1 MALDREAILNQ
12 YFEKGFANATF
23 EWSSTPSSDPH
34 RFDVTYAIT
43 EGGQEFVRQVIY
55 TGNRHTKPQ
64 LINRMLELNPGEP
77 LSPIEM
83 TDTQR
88 KLYNLGVF
96 SRVDTAIQ
104 DPDGEAINKYVLY
117 DLQEGKRFTMRVGV
131 GAEFARIGGCQN
143 CLDAPA
149 GQNGFAPRVSFDITR
164 GNLWGDGHSV
174 TLGLRVSTLEQRAV
188 LTYIWPRFQGN
199 PNLTLSFSG
208 LYDNSRDVRTFS
220 YTRVEG
226 SVRLNQQLSK
236 GTKLSW
242 AYTNRRVSV
251 DQGTLKISP
260 FLIPLLSQ
268 PVRLGLISGALIQ
281 DHRDDPLDPHKGYY
295 FSVDLGLAEHIFGS
309 QRNFLRLL
317 ARHSSYYKIGKRLV
331 VARNTVFGEI
341 LAFDYTGTAY
351 DSIPLPERFYSG
363 GDTTD
368 RGFPPE
374 QAGPRDPNTGFP
386 IGGTAMLFNQT
397 ELRYPLIGENIGI
410 VFFHDMGNT
419 FQSLSNINF
428 HVHQHGLQ
436 DFNYMVHAVGIGL
449 RYRTP
454 VGPLRVDL
462 AYSINP
468 PKFFGYPGTL
478 EQLLNAGVNP
488 CATPGACTQ
497 TSISHFQ
504 YFFSIGQTF

>member
-1 MALDREAILNQ
+1 M
-12 YFEKGFANATF
+12 
-23 EWSSTPSSDPH
+23 
-34 RFDVTYAIT
+34 
-43 EGGQEFVRQVIY
+43 
-55 TGNRHTKPQ
+55 
-64 LINRMLELNPGEP
+64 
-77 LSPIEM
+77 
-83 TDTQR
+83 
-88 KLYNLGVF
+88 
-96 SRVDTAIQ
+96 
-104 DPDGEAINKYVLY
+104 
-117 DLQEGKRFTMRVGV
+117 
-131 GAEFARIGGCQN
+131 
-143 CLDAPA
+143 
-149 GQNGFAPRVSFDITR
+149 
-164 GNLWGDGHSV
+164 
-174 TLGLRVSTLEQRAV
+174 
-188 LTYIWPRFQGN
+188 LTYIWPRFQRN

-220 YTRVEG
+220 YKRVEG
-226 SVRLNQQLSK
+226 SVRLDQRLSK

-242 AYTNRRVSV
+242 SYTNRRVSV
-251 DQGTLKISP
+251 DQATLKISP

-268 PVRLGLISGALIQ
+268 PVRLGLISGSLIQ
-281 DHRDDPLDPHKGYY
+281 DHRDDPVDPHKGYY

-331 VARNTVFGEI
+331 LARNTVFGEI

-397 ELRYPLIGENIGI
+397 ELRFPLIGENIG
-410 VFFHDMGNT
+410 VVLFHDMGNT
-419 FQSLSNINF
+419 FQSAQQYQFPRASTWAAGFQLHGARRGNRHSLSHAGGAF
-428 HVHQHGLQ
+428 ARRSGLQ
-436 DFNYMVHAVGIGL
+436 HQSAEIL
-449 RYRTP
+449 R
-454 VGPLRVDL
+454 
-462 AYSINP
+462 I
-468 PKFFGYPGTL
+468 PGTL